1 MRLSGWILVVVSA
14 LTPLWAAAQARYAPD
29 PFFNG
34 GGGWGGG
41 WGGWYSPATAAESY
55 QRGFADVVRSAG
67 QANLM
72 NSMAAQNLEQARSMD
87 FDNRVKWTESYY
99 QMRQA
104 NRAYRASKRSPRL
117 SEEEIAR
124 IARAGLP
131 KRLTSSELDPLT
143 GQITW
148 PVVLRDEQYTPE
160 RKELDKLFDQRA
172 VTSSISPEVYE
183 GIQKSTTELLA
194 ALKKNINQYK
204 ANDWLSA
211 KKFVDSLAYEIRFP
225 AG

>member
-1 MRLSGWILVVVSA
+1 MRLSGWILVGVCLLS
-14 LTPLWAAAQARYAPD
+14 PLLAAAQGWAPD
-29 PFFNG
+29 PFLNG
-34 GGGWGGG
+34 GPGWGGG
-41 WGGWYSPATAAESY
+41 WGGWNGPATAAESY

-131 KRLTSSELDPLT
+131 KRLTTSELDPLT
-143 GQITW
+143 GQINW
-148 PVVLRDEQYTPE
+148 PIVLRDEQYTPE
-160 RKELDKLFDQRA
+160 RKELDKLFDERA
-172 VTSSISPEVYE
+172 MASSISPQVYE
-183 GIQKSTTELLA
+183 GIQKYTAELLA